1 MEGDGGTMTM
11 TTTATMPRSTK
22 EQIVF
27 AAERLFA
34 ARGYEGVSLREIG
47 AAAGSSNNSAVQ
59 YHFGSKEQLVVAIFE
74 NRLTYIDDRRALLI
88 AQLEP
93 DDIRGWVECYVV
105 PLLEQGEMDGSHY
118 MSFIAAVEHQVGIFE
133 HLPERFWERT
143 ETFRDEVG
151 ALMTG
156 VPEPLRSHRI
166 LQVVRFSVHAA
177 SARERAKAQG
187 FDVLPFGV
195 HVADLLDGW
204 AGFLQAPASSA
215 ALSSIEGQMTKASR
229 PSFMV

>member
-1 MEGDGGTMTM
+1 VTS
-11 TTTATMPRSTK
+11 TATLPRSTK
-22 EQIVF
+22 EQIVL

-34 ARGYEGVSLREIG
+34 ERGYEGVSLREIG
-47 AAAGSSNNSAVQ
+47 AAAGSGNNSAVQ

-74 NRLTYIDDRRALLI
+74 NRLGYIDDRRALLL

-93 DDIRGWVECYVV
+93 HDIRSWVECYIL

-118 MSFIAAVEHQVGIFE
+118 MSFIAAVEHQVGLFE
-133 HLPERFWERT
+133 HLPERFHART
-143 ETFRDEVG
+143 RAFHLAVG

-166 LQVVRFSVHAA
+166 LQVVRLSVHAA

-187 FDVLPFGV
+187 LDVLPFGV

-204 AGFLQAPASSA
+204 AGFLRA
-215 ALSSIEGQMTKASR
+215 ATSDDALAAIAGYTP
-229 PSFMV
+229 PSLGLPLLV